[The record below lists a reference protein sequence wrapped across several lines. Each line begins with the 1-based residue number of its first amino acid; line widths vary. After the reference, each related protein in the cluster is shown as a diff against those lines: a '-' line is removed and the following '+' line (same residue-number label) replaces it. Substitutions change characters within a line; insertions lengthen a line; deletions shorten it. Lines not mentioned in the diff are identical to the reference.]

1 VTILFAVA
9 LFCGCVLIGA
19 DLWSRLPKR
28 RPIVPFAG
36 NGPFHMP
43 PGFLWGTATADHQ
56 IERAQPD
63 DWTAF
68 EWRARADRLQTELR
82 LGMVQPGHIG
92 GIADVP
98 ASWIEKKTNF
108 DDNIDGDLA
117 RCATLGTNAFR
128 FSFSWARLYPR
139 AGMTQPDPAGVAFYD
154 EVLAACARH
163 GQEPSATLLHFASP
177 AWLWEPDADGKK
189 GYERSDVV
197 EHFVQFT
204 RFCVSRWGSQIRHW
218 CTLNE
223 PMVLL
228 YFGYLE
234 GIFPPNERRG
244 APTKAT
250 PIALQFLR
258 MHAAAYHAL
267 KAGRPD
273 CLVGIAHHVRHF
285 IPYRNHNPLDRVS
298 ALIVDKAFTLDFMDA
313 IATGEFRPTMGV
325 GGTDVPGLRGTM
337 DYVGLNFYGRFY
349 VKAGLTGKFEIISHD
364 PNEPGEEESDVGW
377 AVDETSFRPELHR
390 FAKRYKLPIYI
401 LENGIAD
408 RAVDD
413 EKRQRFLV
421 RHVRA
426 MATASAEGA
435 DVRGFFYWSLVDNFE
450 WAAGFGP
457 RFGLY
462 AVDYDSSDRHPRKS
476 VALYAEITRN
486 NGVSAALWSRFRRR
500 RDAATATAT
509 SKPATPTKTPA
520 STKQTSTSTSPS
532 STSTSTHAAT

>member
-1 VTILFAVA
+1 MSVVVIAAVSGIVA
-9 LFCGCVLIGA
+9 ATLVVA
-19 DLWSRLPKR
+19 DLWSRLPR
-28 RPIVPFAG
+28 RRGIAPFAG
-36 NGPFHMP
+36 NGPFHLP
-43 PGFLWGTATADHQ
+43 AGFMWGTATADHQ
-56 IERAQPD
+56 IEKAQPD

-68 EWRARADRLQTELR
+68 EWRARADRLQDEIR

-98 ASWIEKKTNF
+98 ASWIENKTNF
-108 DDNIDGDLA
+108 DAHIDDDLE
-117 RCATLGTNAFR
+117 RCAQLGTNAFR
-128 FSFSWARLYPR
+128 FSISWARLFPR
-139 AGMTQPDPAGVAFYD
+139 ADMHEPDPAGVAFYD
-154 EVLAACARH
+154 DVVAACVTH

-177 AWLWEPDADGKK
+177 AWLWEPDAAGKK
-189 GYERSDVV
+189 GYERADVV
-197 EHFVQFT
+197 EHFARFT
-204 RFCVSRWGSQIRHW
+204 RFCISRWGKQIHHW

-244 APTKAT
+244 APTQAT
-250 PIALQFLR
+250 PIALQLLR

-285 IPYRNHNPLDRVS
+285 IPYRNHNLLDRVS
-298 ALIVDKAFTLDFMDA
+298 AMMVDKAFTLDFMDA

-325 GGTDVPGLRGTM
+325 GATEVPGLKGTM

-349 VKAGLTGKFEIISHD
+349 VKSALNLKFEIISHD

-377 AVDETSFRPELHR
+377 AVDESSFAPELHR
-390 FAKRYKLPIYI
+390 FFQRYKLPIYI

-408 RAVDD
+408 NKTDD
-413 EKRQRFLV
+413 TMRQRFLV

-426 MATASAEGA
+426 MATAVAEGA
-435 DVRGFFYWSLVDNFE
+435 DIRGFFYWSLIDNFE

-462 AVDYDSSDRHPRKS
+462 AVDYDSGERRPRDS
-476 VALYAEITRN
+476 VNIYAEIAKN
-486 NGVSAALWSRFRRR
+486 NGISAALWSRFRRPR
-500 RDAATATAT
+500 A
-509 SKPATPTKTPA
+509 
-520 STKQTSTSTSPS
+520 
-532 STSTSTHAAT
+532 